1 MFLEIPDVLTPAE
14 VARLRAVAA
23 KARFVDGRL
32 SNPHSKVKNNTQ
44 LDMNDAGFRESAGL
58 VQTALMRSEEVRNF
72 AFPKLIL
79 PPLLTRHGPG
89 MNYGVHSDSP
99 FMATGGPRPLRSDLS
114 CTVFLGDRERYE
126 GGELAIH
133 LGGRRIEFKL
143 PPGGAVVYPSTT
155 LHEVRPVT
163 RGERLVAITFIESQI
178 VDQNQ
183 RELLYELNEVLAL
196 EGFNISWENRT
207 RLSHVSSALHRLWGS
222 SG

>member
-1 MFLEIPDVLTPAE
+1 MFVEIPDVLTPPE
-14 VARLRAVAA
+14 VARLRAIAGA
-23 KARFVDGRL
+23 ARFVDGRL

-44 LDMNDAGFRESAGL
+44 LDTSDAGYRESAQL
-58 VQTALMRSEEVRNF
+58 LHAALMRHEEVRNF
-72 AFPKLIL
+72 AFPKVIA
-79 PPLLTRHGPG
+79 PPLLTRHAAG
-89 MNYGVHSDSP
+89 MNYGVHSDAP
-99 FMATGGPRPLRSDLS
+99 FMSIGAPRLLRSDLS
-114 CTVFLGDRERYE
+114 CTIFLGEQGSYD

-143 PPGGAVVYPSTT
+143 PPGGAILYPSTT

-222 SG
+222 AG